1 MKGGVLLGRKP
12 EEGGGDS
19 KGIICYSVLYSS
31 SILALGLREIQTRR
45 RRASNNKQV
54 GILKRVSRA
63 DQQREELS
71 IRSPRQIRPLT
82 CA

>member
-19 KGIICYSVLYSS
+19 KGIICYSVLHSS

-54 GILKRVSRA
+54 GILKGKSSYVCHVGL
-63 DQQREELS
+63 DQHFG
-71 IRSPRQIRPLT
+71 T
-82 CA
+82 NDA